1 MDSVFSRCSGKM
13 HSFFRESTVEKL
25 WFLCLF
31 LLIFPVYLGHFPLP
45 RWGRLLVYGSSAL
58 AYCIL
63 LLKLFL
69 WDGHQQKA
77 LWLLLLGT
85 AILVLGTAVTGNR
98 CFLSSFLLAA
108 SAKGISFRKI
118 SRFFFCFFLGALA
131 LNLLLVALGVLEDTV
146 TVRAEVWGNGNLR
159 HSFGF
164 GHPNTAAFWGMLLIF
179 SGLLACPRG
188 KRLPTIGI
196 CLILSLNLFRLTD
209 SKAAFFAVL
218 VAMFLLGCSMVL
230 ERPLQKASWMAPVLP
245 AVMLLLA
252 LDFLGLCL
260 GYREDSGF
268 FRLCNTLF
276 SQRLAYGHQGF
287 ELFGFS
293 LLGATVD
300 FRWDPVDSLLCY
312 APICLGVLPSLVY
325 LGASLW
331 ALYRSA
337 KAGRWDICSLSLAGL
352 LYCTMEYG
360 LMNPVNLPLFAL
372 QAALSDEE
380 PGKLSV

>member
-1 MDSVFSRCSGKM
+1 MDSVFSRGSGKM

-45 RWGRLLVYGSSAL
+45 KAAKLLIYGSSAL
-58 AYCIL
+58 AYCFL
-63 LLKLFL
+63 LLKIFL
-69 WDGHQQKA
+69 WDGHQKKQ
-77 LWLLLLGT
+77 LWLLLLWVT
-85 AILVLGTAVTGNR
+85 ILILGTAVSGNR

-179 SGLLACPRG
+179 SGLLACPRRR
-188 KRLPTIGI
+188 RLPAMGA
-196 CLILSLNLFRLTD
+196 CLVLSLILFRLTD

-218 VAMFLLGCSMVL
+218 VALFLMGCSMPL
-230 ERPLQKASWMAPVLP
+230 EGRLQKAAWVAPVLP
-245 AVMLLLA
+245 AVMLFLTLG
-252 LDFLGLCL
+252 FLGLCL
-260 GYREDSGF
+260 GYREDSSF

-293 LLGATVD
+293 LLGGTVD
-300 FRWDPVDSLLCY
+300 FGWDPVDSLLCY

-337 KAGRWDICSLSLAGL
+337 KMERWDICALSLAGL

-372 QAALSDEE
+372 QATLSDEA

>member
-45 RWGRLLVYGSSAL
+45 KAAKLLVYGSSAL
-58 AYCIL
+58 AYCFL
-63 LLKLFL
+63 LLKIIL
-69 WDGHQQKA
+69 WDGYQKKQ
-77 LWLLLLGT
+77 LWLLLLWVT
-85 AILVLGTAVTGNR
+85 ILILGTAVSGNR

-179 SGLLACPRG
+179 SGLLACPRSR
-188 KRLPTIGI
+188 RLPAMGA
-196 CLILSLNLFRLTD
+196 CLVLSLILFRLTD
-209 SKAAFFAVL
+209 SKAAFFAAL
-218 VAMFLLGCSMVL
+218 VAMFLLGCSMLL
-230 ERPLQKASWMAPVLP
+230 EKPLKKTAWMAPLLP
-245 AVMLLLA
+245 AVMLLFTLG
-252 LDFLGLCL
+252 FLGLCL

-287 ELFGFS
+287 GLFGFS
-293 LLGATVD
+293 LLGGTVD
-300 FRWDPVDSLLCY
+300 FGWDPVDSLLCY

-325 LGASLW
+325 LGANLW

-337 KAGRWDICSLSLAGL
+337 REKRWDICALSLAGL

-372 QAALSDEE
+372 QATLSDEA

>member
-25 WFLCLF
+25 WFVCLF

-45 RWGRLLVYGSSAL
+45 KAAKLLVYGSSAL
-58 AYCIL
+58 AYCFL
-63 LLKLFL
+63 LLKIFL
-69 WDGHQQKA
+69 WDGYQKKQ
-77 LWLLLLGT
+77 LWLLLLWVT
-85 AILVLGTAVTGNR
+85 ILILGTAVSGNR

-188 KRLPTIGI
+188 RRLPAMGAG
-196 CLILSLNLFRLTD
+196 LVLSLILFRLTD

-218 VAMFLLGCSMVL
+218 VALFLMGCSMPL
-230 ERPLQKASWMAPVLP
+230 EGRLQKAAWVAPVLP
-245 AVMLLLA
+245 AVMLLLT
-252 LDFLGLCL
+252 LGFLGLCL

-287 ELFGFS
+287 GLFGFS
-293 LLGATVD
+293 LLGGTVD
-300 FRWDPVDSLLCY
+300 FGWDPVDSLLCY

-337 KAGRWDICSLSLAGL
+337 KMERWDICALSLAGL

-372 QAALSDEE
+372 QATLSDEA

>member
-1 MDSVFSRCSGKM
+1 MDSVFSRFSGKM

-45 RWGRLLVYGSSAL
+45 GAAKLLIYGSSAL
-58 AYCIL
+58 AYCFL
-63 LLKLFL
+63 LLKIFL
-69 WDGHQQKA
+69 WDGYQKKQ
-77 LWLLLLGT
+77 LWLLLLWVT
-85 AILVLGTAVTGNR
+85 ILILGTAVSGNR

-118 SRFFFCFFLGALA
+118 SRFFFCFFLGALV

-146 TVRAEVWGNGNLR
+146 TVRAELWGNGNLR

-179 SGLLACPRG
+179 SGLLACPRRR
-188 KRLPTIGI
+188 RLPAMGAG
-196 CLILSLNLFRLTD
+196 LVLSLILFRLTD

-218 VAMFLLGCSMVL
+218 VALFLMGCSMPL
-230 ERPLQKASWMAPVLP
+230 EGRLQKAAWVAPVLP
-245 AVMLLLA
+245 AVMLLLT
-252 LDFLGLCL
+252 LGFLGLCL

-287 ELFGFS
+287 GLFGFS
-293 LLGATVD
+293 LLGGTVD
-300 FRWDPVDSLLCY
+300 FGWDPVDSLLCY

-337 KAGRWDICSLSLAGL
+337 KMERWDICALSLAGL

-372 QAALSDEE
+372 QATLSDEA

>member
-1 MDSVFSRCSGKM
+1 MDSVFSRGSGKM

-25 WFLCLF
+25 WFVCLF

-45 RWGRLLVYGSSAL
+45 KAAKLLVYGSSAL
-58 AYCIL
+58 AYCFL
-63 LLKLFL
+63 LLKIFL
-69 WDGHQQKA
+69 WDGYQKKQ
-77 LWLLLLGT
+77 LWLLLLWV
-85 AILVLGTAVTGNR
+85 AILILGTAVSGNR

-146 TVRAEVWGNGNLR
+146 TVRAELWGNGNLR

-179 SGLLACPRG
+179 SGLLAFPRG
-188 KRLPTIGI
+188 RRLPAMGAG
-196 CLILSLNLFRLTD
+196 LVLSLILFRLTD

-218 VAMFLLGCSMVL
+218 VALFLMGCSMPL
-230 ERPLQKASWMAPVLP
+230 EGRLQKAAWVAPVLP
-245 AVMLLLA
+245 AVMLFLTLG
-252 LDFLGLCL
+252 FLGLCL

-287 ELFGFS
+287 GLFGFS
-293 LLGATVD
+293 LLGGTVD
-300 FRWDPVDSLLCY
+300 FGWDPVDSLLCY

-337 KAGRWDICSLSLAGL
+337 KMERWDICALSLAGL

-372 QAALSDEE
+372 QATLSDEA

>member
-1 MDSVFSRCSGKM
+1 MDSVFSRGSGKM

-58 AYCIL
+58 AYCVL

-69 WDGHQQKA
+69 WDSHQGKA
-77 LWLLLLGT
+77 LGLLFLSVIVLTLGT
-85 AILVLGTAVTGNR
+85 AISGNR

-179 SGLLACPRG
+179 SGLLACSRRR
-188 KRLPTIGI
+188 RLPAMGG
-196 CLILSLNLFRLTD
+196 CLVLSLILFRLTD

-218 VAMFLLGCSMVL
+218 VALFLMGCSMPL
-230 ERPLQKASWMAPVLP
+230 EGRLQKAAWVAPVLP
-245 AVMLLLA
+245 AVMLLLT
-252 LDFLGLCL
+252 LGFLGLCL

-287 ELFGFS
+287 GLFGFS
-293 LLGATVD
+293 LLGGTVD
-300 FRWDPVDSLLCY
+300 FGWDPVDSLLCY

-325 LGASLW
+325 LGANLW

-337 KAGRWDICSLSLAGL
+337 REKRWDICALSLAGL

-372 QAALSDEE
+372 QATLSDEA

>member
-1 MDSVFSRCSGKM
+1 MDSVFSRGSGKM

-25 WFLCLF
+25 WFVCLF

-45 RWGRLLVYGSSAL
+45 KAAKLLVYGSSAL
-58 AYCIL
+58 AYCFL
-63 LLKLFL
+63 LLKIFL
-69 WDGHQQKA
+69 WDGYQKKQ
-77 LWLLLLGT
+77 LWLLLLWVT
-85 AILVLGTAVTGNR
+85 ILILGTAVSGNR

-179 SGLLACPRG
+179 SGLLACSRRR
-188 KRLPTIGI
+188 RLPAMGA
-196 CLILSLNLFRLTD
+196 CLVLSLILFRLTD

-218 VAMFLLGCSMVL
+218 VALFLMGCSMPL
-230 ERPLQKASWMAPVLP
+230 EGRLQKAAWVAPVLP
-245 AVMLLLA
+245 AVMLLLT
-252 LDFLGLCL
+252 LGFLGLCL

-337 KAGRWDICSLSLAGL
+337 KMERWDICALSLAGL

-372 QAALSDEE
+372 QATLSDEA

>member
-1 MDSVFSRCSGKM
+1 MDSVFSRGSGKM

-25 WFLCLF
+25 WFVCLF

-45 RWGRLLVYGSSAL
+45 KAAKLLVYGSSAL
-58 AYCIL
+58 AYCFL
-63 LLKLFL
+63 LLKIFL
-69 WDGHQQKA
+69 WDGYQKKQ
-77 LWLLLLGT
+77 LWLLLLWVT
-85 AILVLGTAVTGNR
+85 ILILGTAVSGNR

-118 SRFFFCFFLGALA
+118 SRFFFCFFLGALV

-146 TVRAEVWGNGNLR
+146 TVRAELWGNGNLR

-179 SGLLACPRG
+179 SGLLACPRRR
-188 KRLPTIGI
+188 RLPAMGAG
-196 CLILSLNLFRLTD
+196 LVLSLILFRLTD

-218 VAMFLLGCSMVL
+218 VALFLMGCSMPL
-230 ERPLQKASWMAPVLP
+230 EGRLQKAAWVAPVLP
-245 AVMLLLA
+245 AVMLLLT
-252 LDFLGLCL
+252 LGFLGLCL

-287 ELFGFS
+287 GLFGFS
-293 LLGATVD
+293 LLGGTVD
-300 FRWDPVDSLLCY
+300 FGWDPVDSLLCY

-337 KAGRWDICSLSLAGL
+337 KMERWDICALSLAGL

-372 QAALSDEE
+372 QATLSDEA

>member
-1 MDSVFSRCSGKM
+1 MDSVFSRFSGKM

-45 RWGRLLVYGSSAL
+45 GAAKLLIYGSSAL
-58 AYCIL
+58 AYCFL
-63 LLKLFL
+63 LLKIFL
-69 WDGHQQKA
+69 WDGYQKKQ
-77 LWLLLLGT
+77 LWLLLLWVT
-85 AILVLGTAVTGNR
+85 ILILGTAVSGNR

-118 SRFFFCFFLGALA
+118 SRFFFCFFLGALV

-146 TVRAEVWGNGNLR
+146 TVRAELWGNGNLR

-179 SGLLACPRG
+179 SGLLACPRRR
-188 KRLPTIGI
+188 RLPAMGAG
-196 CLILSLNLFRLTD
+196 LVLSLILFRLTD

-218 VAMFLLGCSMVL
+218 VALFLMGCSMPL
-230 ERPLQKASWMAPVLP
+230 EGRLQKAAWVAPVLP
-245 AVMLLLA
+245 AVMLLLT
-252 LDFLGLCL
+252 LGFLGLCL

-287 ELFGFS
+287 GLFGFS
-293 LLGATVD
+293 LLGGTVD
-300 FRWDPVDSLLCY
+300 FGWDPVDSLLCY

-337 KAGRWDICSLSLAGL
+337 KMERWDICALSLAGL

>member
-1 MDSVFSRCSGKM
+1 MDSVFSRGSGKM

-45 RWGRLLVYGSSAL
+45 GAAKLLIYGSSAL
-58 AYCIL
+58 AYCFL
-63 LLKLFL
+63 LLKIFL
-69 WDGHQQKA
+69 WDGYQKKQ
-77 LWLLLLGT
+77 LWLLLLWVT
-85 AILVLGTAVTGNR
+85 ILILGTAVSGNR

-108 SAKGISFRKI
+108 SAKGISFRNI
-118 SRFFFCFFLGALA
+118 SRFFFGFFLCTLI
-131 LNLLLVALGVLEDTV
+131 LNLLLVAFGILEDTV
-146 TVRAEVWGNGNLR
+146 TVRGELWGNGNLR
-159 HSFGF
+159 HSYGF
-164 GHPNTAAFWGMLLIF
+164 GHPNTTAFWGMLLIF

-188 KRLPTIGI
+188 KRLPTMGI
-196 CLILSLNLFRLTD
+196 CLILSLHSFRLTD
-209 SKAAFFAVL
+209 SKAAFFAAL
-218 VAMFLLGCSMVL
+218 AAMFLLGCSMVL
-230 ERPLQKASWMAPVLP
+230 ERPLKKADWMAPLLP
-245 AVMLLLA
+245 ALMLLFTLG
-252 LDFLGLCL
+252 FLGLCL

-268 FRLCNTLF
+268 FNLCNTLF

-287 ELFGFS
+287 QRFGFS
-293 LLGATVD
+293 LFGKTAD
-300 FRWDPVDSLLCY
+300 FGWDPVDSLLCY

-325 LGASLW
+325 LASTVW

-337 KAGRWDICSLSLAGL
+337 RAKRWDICALSLAGL

-372 QAALSDEE
+372 CATLSPEE

>member
-1 MDSVFSRCSGKM
+1 MDSVFSRGSGKM

-25 WFLCLF
+25 WFVCLF

-45 RWGRLLVYGSSAL
+45 KAAKLLVYGSSAL
-58 AYCIL
+58 AYCFL
-63 LLKLFL
+63 LLKIFL
-69 WDGHQQKA
+69 WDGYQKKQ
-77 LWLLLLGT
+77 LWLLLLWVT
-85 AILVLGTAVTGNR
+85 ILILGTAVSGNR
-98 CFLSSFLLAA
+98 CFLSSFPLAA

-118 SRFFFCFFLGALA
+118 SRFFFCFFLGALV

-146 TVRAEVWGNGNLR
+146 TVRAELWGNGNLR

-179 SGLLACPRG
+179 SGLLACPRRR
-188 KRLPTIGI
+188 RLPAMGAG
-196 CLILSLNLFRLTD
+196 LVLSLILFRLTD

-218 VAMFLLGCSMVL
+218 VALFLMGCSMPL
-230 ERPLQKASWMAPVLP
+230 EGRLQKAAWVAPVLP
-245 AVMLLLA
+245 AVMLLLT
-252 LDFLGLCL
+252 LGFLGLCL

-287 ELFGFS
+287 GLFGFS
-293 LLGATVD
+293 LLGGTVD
-300 FRWDPVDSLLCY
+300 FGWDPVDSLLCY

-337 KAGRWDICSLSLAGL
+337 KMERWDICALSLAGL

-372 QAALSDEE
+372 QATLSDEA

>member
-1 MDSVFSRCSGKM
+1 MDSVFSRGSGKM
-13 HSFFRESTVEKL
+13 HSFFRESTVKKL
-25 WFLCLF
+25 WFLSLF

-45 RWGRLLVYGSSAL
+45 RAAKLLVYGSSAL
-58 AYCIL
+58 AYGFL

-69 WDGHQQKA
+69 WDGYQGRQMR
-77 LWLLLLGT
+77 LLLLAL
-85 AILVLGTAVTGNR
+85 AILVLGTAASGNR

-118 SRFFFCFFLGALA
+118 SGFFFCFFLGALV
-131 LNLLLVALGVLEDTV
+131 LNLLLVALGVLEDAV

-164 GHPNTAAFWGMLLIF
+164 GHPNTAAFWGMLF
-179 SGLLACPRG
+179 SCSALLACPQS
-188 KRLPTIGI
+188 KRWHTMAV
-196 CLILSLNLFRLTD
+196 CLAFIFVLFRLTD
-209 SKAAFFAVL
+209 SKAAFFSVL
-218 VAMFLLGCSMVL
+218 VAIFLMGCSIPL
-230 ERPLQKASWMAPVLP
+230 ERKLANWKWLARVLP
-245 AVMLLLA
+245 ALMLLLT
-252 LDFLGLCL
+252 LVFLGLCL
-260 GYREDSGF
+260 GYREGSGF
-268 FRLCNTLF
+268 FNLCNTLF

-287 ELFGFS
+287 QRFGFS
-293 LLGATVD
+293 LFGKTVD
-300 FRWDPVDSLLCY
+300 FGWDPVDSLLCY

-325 LGASLW
+325 LGATVW

-337 KAGRWDICSLSLAGL
+337 RAKRWDICALSLAGL

-372 QAALSDEE
+372 CATLSPEE

>member
-25 WFLCLF
+25 WFVCLF

-45 RWGRLLVYGSSAL
+45 RWERLLVYGSSAL

-69 WDGHQQKA
+69 WDGHQGKA
-77 LWLLLLGT
+77 LGLLFLSVIVLTLGT
-85 AILVLGTAVTGNR
+85 AISGNR

-179 SGLLACPRG
+179 SGLLACPRSR
-188 KRLPTIGI
+188 RLPAMGA
-196 CLILSLNLFRLTD
+196 CLVLSLILFRLTD

-218 VAMFLLGCSMVL
+218 VALFLMGCSMPL
-230 ERPLQKASWMAPVLP
+230 EGRLQKAAWVAPVLP
-245 AVMLLLA
+245 AVMLLFTLG
-252 LDFLGLCL
+252 FLGLCL
-260 GYREDSGF
+260 GYREDSSF

-287 ELFGFS
+287 GLFGFS
-293 LLGATVD
+293 LLGGTVD
-300 FRWDPVDSLLCY
+300 FGWDPVDSLLCY

-325 LGASLW
+325 LGANLW

-337 KAGRWDICSLSLAGL
+337 REKRWDICALSLAGL

-372 QAALSDEE
+372 QATLSDEA

>member
-31 LLIFPVYLGHFPLP
+31 LLISPVYLGHFPLP
-45 RWGRLLVYGSSAL
+45 KAAKLLVYGSSAL
-58 AYCIL
+58 AYCFL
-63 LLKLFL
+63 LLKIFL
-69 WDGHQQKA
+69 WDGYQKKQ
-77 LWLLLLGT
+77 LWLLLLWVT
-85 AILVLGTAVTGNR
+85 ILILGTAVSGNR

-179 SGLLACPRG
+179 SGLLACPRRR
-188 KRLPTIGI
+188 RLPAMGA
-196 CLILSLNLFRLTD
+196 CLVLSLILFRLTD

-218 VAMFLLGCSMVL
+218 VALFLMGCSMPL
-230 ERPLQKASWMAPVLP
+230 EGRLQKAAWVAPVLP
-245 AVMLLLA
+245 AVMLLLT
-252 LDFLGLCL
+252 LGFLGLCL

-287 ELFGFS
+287 GLFGFS
-293 LLGATVD
+293 LLGGTVD
-300 FRWDPVDSLLCY
+300 FGWDPVDSLLCY

-337 KAGRWDICSLSLAGL
+337 KMERWDICALSLAGL

-372 QAALSDEE
+372 QATLSDEA